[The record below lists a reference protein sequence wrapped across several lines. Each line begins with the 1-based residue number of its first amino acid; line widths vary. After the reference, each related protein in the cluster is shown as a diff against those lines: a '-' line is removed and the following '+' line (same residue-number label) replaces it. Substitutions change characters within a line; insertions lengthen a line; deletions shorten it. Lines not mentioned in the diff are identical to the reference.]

1 MAQERRWA
9 RVLGLLALLAG
20 VGGAVVLWWAAD
32 RRYDDAV
39 ADLAPAPA
47 GCDTTLDFDRTGTFT
62 FFLESK
68 GELDDLAGDCER
80 AAGAYELDGDEPPRV
95 QLTLVDADG
104 EELDLDRAGGP
115 SYDRN
120 GSAGEGFRE
129 VDIAVA
135 GEYVLTVE
143 SENDDVVVRVGGDPA
158 DGVGALRLGAGAALL
173 IGVGLGIAGLI
184 AGRRRDLGEPR
195 PIATE
200 AWPQIPARPPIAPPT
215 MGGPTPPYATPPG
228 GRPLPPPTY
237 PQPAGGRPLSAPTHP
252 QPAGGRPLSA
262 PTQPPVPAP
271 GDERTPPP
279 LPPP

>member
-9 RVLGLLALLAG
+9 RVLGLLALIAG
-20 VGGAVVLWWAAD
+20 VLGAAGLWWAAE

-39 ADLAPAPA
+39 GDLAPAPA

-68 GELDDLAGDCER
+68 GELEELAGDCER
-80 AAGAYELDGDEPPRV
+80 AAGAYELDGEESPRV
-95 QLTLVDADG
+95 QLTLVDAEG
-104 EELDLDRAGGP
+104 EELDLDRADGP

-120 GSAGEGFRE
+120 GSAGEGIRV
-129 VDIAVA
+129 VDIDDA

-143 SENDDVVVRVGGDPA
+143 SESDEVVVRVGRDPA
-158 DGVGALRLGAGAALL
+158 AGVGGLRLGAVAALV
-173 IGVGLGIAGLI
+173 IGVGLGIAGLV

-195 PIATE
+195 PMATE
-200 AWPQIPARPPIAPPT
+200 TWPQIPARPPIAPPT

-237 PQPAGGRPLSAPTHP
+237 PQPTPPRPVLP
-252 QPAGGRPLSA
+252 QPA
-262 PTQPPVPAP
+262 PP
-271 GDERTPPP
+271 RRP
-279 LPPP
+279 LPPPSPPR